1 MKHKYYVR
9 LSYLDFQDLHWPMG
23 IYRLPNGN
31 WGLLEALGRNG
42 QWVDAPEVIRSFVM
56 GDTLEVHE
64 VDEETAQ
71 KAISNLIY
79 LIKQRGEY
87 AE

>member
-9 LSYLDFQDLHWPMG
+9 LSYPDFQDLHWPMG

-31 WGLLEALGRNG
+31 LGLLEALGRNG

-79 LIKQRGEY
+79 LIKRRGEY
-87 AE
+87 VE